1 MLVEIMKPNFEFKN
15 NGGALIQLVREGWKQ
30 INVLYSN
37 KNSKRG
43 GHYHKI
49 CNEAFYIVDGKLKLL
64 LEKGDKREENEFKKG
79 EMFMIT
85 PYIKHTFVFLED
97 TVMVSMYDKG
107 VELENGEKDIYE

>member
-1 MLVEIMKPNFEFKN
+1 MLVERMKPNFEFKN
-15 NGGALIQLVREGWKQ
+15 SEGSLIQLVREGWKQ
-30 INVLYSN
+30 IKVLYS
-37 KNSKRG
+37 KKDSKRG

-49 CNEAFYIVDGKLKLL
+49 CNEAFYIVSGKIKLF
-64 LEKGDKREENEFKKG
+64 LEKGDEKEEENFKEG